1 MTEAHAKPEWAQSRL
16 EKENARRIAEGKKPR
31 RKIWRWIVLGVIIVG
46 ALAYFLLQ
54 PPAPEPA
61 EDISNLSPVARQLL
75 PTEIAEIRPT
85 TLAHSVKVTG
95 TLVPGR
101 QSSVASMA
109 SGRVLEVTVRPG
121 DSVSA
126 GDVLAEIDRATLTLQ
141 LNQQRA
147 TAEATRIQLLS
158 TRQQLERTEELARQG
173 LATPSA
179 LDQARASA
187 AALESNLAAL
197 DSGVESAKIA
207 LDNATVRSPLDGVV
221 SARSVEP
228 GQTINAG
235 TPLFTIVNLEEMEFE
250 ASASVN
256 SSALVSSG
264 QKATISVTGIDG
276 TTFDGDVTR
285 VNPVAIAG
293 TRAVPIYIS
302 IDNRQRLLRGGMFAT
317 GFIVVAEKHDAIAVP
332 ASALR
337 EDAEGDF
344 VLVLDRDNL
353 VRKAVTPGEQWDRGR
368 TVEIEGLSPGDRVI
382 IAPLPELSA
391 GDAYQVVGS

>member
-1 MTEAHAKPEWAQSRL
+1 MTEAHAKPEWAQSRF

-31 RKIWRWIVLGVIIVG
+31 RKIGRWIVLGLIVLG
-46 ALAYFLLQ
+46 ALAYFLLR
-54 PPAPEPA
+54 PPAPEPT
-61 EDISNLSPVARQLL
+61 EDEAGLAPLARQLL
-75 PTEIAEIRPT
+75 PAEIAEIKPT

-95 TLVPGR
+95 TLVPGQ

-109 SGRVLEVTVRPG
+109 SGRVLEVKVRPG

-141 LNQQRA
+141 LNQQSA

-179 LDQARASA
+179 LEQARASA
-187 AALESNLAAL
+187 AALDSNLAAL

-256 SSALVSSG
+256 SSALVSRG
-264 QKATISVTGIDG
+264 QNATISVTGIDG
-276 TTFDGDVTR
+276 TTFSGAVTR

-293 TRAVPIYIS
+293 TRAVPIYIA
-302 IDNRQRLLRGGMFAT
+302 IDNKQFLLRGGMFAT
-317 GFIVVAEKHDAIAVP
+317 GFIVVAEKHDAIAIP

-344 VLVLDRDNL
+344 VLALDHDNL
-353 VRKAVTPGEQWDRGR
+353 VRKAVTPGEEWDRGR
-368 TVEIEGLSPGDRVI
+368 TVEVEGLSAGDRVV

-391 GDAYQVVGS
+391 GDAYQVVEN